1 MMWERLQ
8 SDLEKHAI
16 ALREVVTSET
26 HRQRLMHLLTGRY
39 RKHTIATGAVV
50 IAFIVAIA
58 IYARP
63 APAAQDPDAASKLP
77 AVVAAMAHLTR
88 LAPQIPLAGTVVS
101 RNDSH
106 LAADV
111 EGRVA
116 WVADVGTVVA
126 AGDVV
131 AKLDSSVAADQ
142 LASDKANVARLGA
155 QLRFD
160 RAQAERMENLYSQ
173 SAIAKATRDQ
183 AVSARDMDSGALS
196 QAQAALAKS
205 QFQFDHDQ
213 IRAPFA
219 GRVVARLINPGEYAT
234 AGKEILRLVD
244 TQALEISAQAP
255 IDATQFIHEGMPLIS
270 LIETRSITAPVRAIV
285 PVGDQLSRTVEIRL
299 TLSPGAAL
307 VGDSAKVMI
316 PSAEPRNVV
325 AVPRDALLLRED
337 ATYLFKLDKRD
348 NAIRIAVETGSA
360 EGNLIEVRGAITPGE
375 RVVVRGA
382 EHLEAGQKV
391 RPVAS
396 L

>member
-1 MMWERLQ
+1 MMWERIQ
-8 SDLEKHAI
+8 NDLERHAI
-16 ALREVVTSET
+16 AFRDVVRPESM
-26 HRQRLMHLLTGRY
+26 RGSILQLLGGLSR
-39 RKHTIATGAVV
+39 RHVVIGSAAVV
-50 IAFIVAIA
+50 ALATA
-58 IYARP
+58 LALYSRP
-63 APAAQDPDAASKLP
+63 APAGRGPDATQDVPS
-77 AVVAAMAHLTR
+77 VVAVTVHLTR
-88 LAPQIPLAGTVVS
+88 LAPQIALAGTVVS

-111 EGRVA
+111 DGRVS
-116 WVADVGTVVA
+116 WVADVGTIVS

-131 AKLDSSVAADQ
+131 ARLDDTVAATQ
-142 LASDKANVARLGA
+142 LASDKANVARLAA

-160 RAQAERMENLYSQ
+160 RAQAERMENLFAQ
-173 SAIAKATRDQ
+173 NANAKSARDQ
-183 AVSARDMDSGALS
+183 AIAARDVDVGALS

-219 GRVVARLINPGEYAT
+219 GRVVARLANPGEYAAT
-234 AGKEILRLVD
+234 GKEIVRLVD
-244 TQALEISAQAP
+244 IQSLEVSAQAP
-255 IDATQFIHEGMPLIS
+255 IELAQFLREGMPLVAS
-270 LIETRSITAPVRAIV
+270 IENKPVTAPVRAIV

-299 TLSPGAAL
+299 VLSSGSAL

-316 PSAEPRNVV
+316 PGAAPRNVV

-337 ATYLFKLDKRD
+337 ATYLFKLDRK
-348 NAIRIAVETGSA
+348 NTAVRIAVETGSVD
-360 EGNLIEVRGAITPGE
+360 GDLVEVRGPLAPGQ
-375 RVVVRGA
+375 RVIVRGA